1 MLNIFK
7 GNNKKTESTYP
18 VCIVVQND
26 KVSVAHIESWQMI
39 TSIFGIKD
47 VFINHIGCSSC
58 FWSVSTAE
66 QMLTSI
72 NIKLNA
78 QDSINIQHWDRIL
91 FLAQHNYTDACC
103 FSCTTITHQTINS
116 ISFAW
121 GAGDTSGHITLTSSE
136 LTQSLL
142 QSLHSHEISAKSQL
156 RNHNN
161 PFLGADL

>member
-72 NIKLNA
+72 NIKLDA
-78 QDSINIQHWDRIL
+78 QDSIN
-91 FLAQHNYTDACC
+91 
-103 FSCTTITHQTINS
+103 
-116 ISFAW
+116 
-121 GAGDTSGHITLTSSE
+121 
-136 LTQSLL
+136 
-142 QSLHSHEISAKSQL
+142 
-156 RNHNN
+156 
-161 PFLGADL
+161 